1 MIELQFGHCRRQVV
15 KMGYRG
21 KISERHRAQELRAQ
35 AWTLQ
40 AIAEELGVAKS
51 SVSMWVRDIEFTP
64 NSHGRTAARRRGPN
78 KLERRKE
85 AEILYWQQDG
95 RRRIGQLSDREFLV
109 AGVALY
115 AGEGAKTNGAV
126 GLANTDP
133 AIIAFFCAWLR
144 RFFDIDESRLRARLY
159 LHEGLDLAEATD
171 RWSALTSIPQDQFLR
186 PYRARA
192 DETRR
197 RAKHTHGC
205 VTVTYSRSRTHRQI
219 IGLIKALLRPEVVL
233 DGDALVSANCC

>member
-1 MIELQFGHCRRQVV
+1 
-15 KMGYRG
+15 MGYRG
-21 KISERHRAQELRAQ
+21 KIAEQQRARELRAQ

-51 SVSMWVRDIEFTP
+51 SVSLWVRDVELALGA
-64 NSHGRTAARRRGPN
+64 HGRTAARRRGPN

-85 AEILYWQQDG
+85 AEILYWEQDG
-95 RRRIGQLSDREFLV
+95 RRRIDKLSHREFLV

-126 GLANTDP
+126 GLANTDRT
-133 AIIAFFCAWLR
+133 IIVFFCAWLR
-144 RFFDIDESRLRARLY
+144 RFFDINESRLRARLY
-159 LHEGLDLAEATD
+159 LHEGLDLAEATAY
-171 RWSALTSIPQDQFLR
+171 WSALTNIPQERFLR

-197 RAKHTHGC
+197 RAKHTQGC
-205 VTVTYSRSRTHRQI
+205 VTVTYSCSHTHRQI
-219 IGLIKALLRPEVVL
+219 IGLLKALLGPEAVP
-233 DGDALVSANCC
+233 DDEAFASTNWC

>member
-1 MIELQFGHCRRQVV
+1 
-15 KMGYRG
+15 MGYRG
-21 KISERHRAQELRAQ
+21 KIAEQQRARELRAQ

-40 AIAEELGVAKS
+40 TIAEELGVAKS
-51 SVSMWVRDIEFTP
+51 SVSLWVRDIEFRP
-64 NSHGRTAARRRGPN
+64 SHVRTAARRRGPN

-85 AEILYWQQDG
+85 AEILHWQQEG
-95 RRRIGQLSDREFLV
+95 RRRIGQLSEREFLV

-133 AIIAFFCAWLR
+133 TIIAFFCAWLR
-144 RFFDIDESRLRARLY
+144 RFFDIDESRMRARLY

-205 VTVTYSRSRTHRQI
+205 VTVTYSCSRTHRQI